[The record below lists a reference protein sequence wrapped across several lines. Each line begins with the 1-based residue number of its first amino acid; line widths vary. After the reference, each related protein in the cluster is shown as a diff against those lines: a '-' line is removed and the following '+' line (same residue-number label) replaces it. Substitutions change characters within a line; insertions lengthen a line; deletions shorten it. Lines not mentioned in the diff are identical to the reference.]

1 MPCWTLVLHSTST
14 CFASLHLPLTTAT
27 SRAVASLDF
36 YKIFSRGIPKK
47 KDKPCQEEEVKEVV
61 AEEVAAEVVA
71 AEVVAAACRRWTPSL
86 IVLGTCCAERLQLP
100 LYRTFFLLKYC
111 IIKPPPS
118 SQTCASYSISKT
130 SFPFQRITGH
140 HATGPTTPRLF
151 TGRYDTVASAQSNR
165 KRVRIQCIVCSRMNM
180 LLAPRA

>member
-111 IIKPPPS
+111 IIKPLLLPKHVLATPSLKPPS
-118 SQTCASYSISKT
+118 LSNVLLDTMQQDRQHQDSSLVVTIRWLQPNQTVSVCASS
-130 SFPFQRITGH
+130 
-140 HATGPTTPRLF
+140 
-151 TGRYDTVASAQSNR
+151 V
-165 KRVRIQCIVCSRMNM
+165 
-180 LLAPRA
+180 